1 MGNNMLNQT
10 DAHQF
15 GGAATQTG
23 SRPGEF
29 SCAGEDI
36 KDLLADL
43 TRQFI
48 AADQRNTAALHDM
61 RGRLETL
68 GRDAESVRDQ
78 VPSQHAPAFAR
89 IEDSVQI
96 LADKIAAVGR
106 EREIAKAAASLAAVA
121 ASAPTAKPLDDMA
134 RSTAAT
140 FDATSMGEPGGVR
153 PYWSERQ
160 EIAALESLPGD
171 TAEPWSQA
179 SADAL
184 ADLYE
189 SGDAHVGSRQPQ
201 PMEMPAP
208 LAMPAALQTS
218 SAAELP
224 PVAPATRADQDWL
237 DERFAAIAARIE
249 QSLEAARPESALLAL
264 DGRLEQLERRFGDA
278 LQDLATRADV
288 EGLRIVEAHLSELF
302 AQFERTQG
310 QLGRL
315 DGIEQ
320 QLGDLMHQFSDE
332 RLGSLLALHAPAGR
346 HTPSEEEIEAVAM
359 AVADRVA
366 GRLPHPEFAPAG
378 IDHDAV
384 AELQSVVDSFVAG
397 QRENEEHTSTMLDT
411 MQQAMI
417 RMLDRMDALENAAPS
432 YTPPPSSFAAAAAPA
447 MPAAAP
453 APAAPQRVEPLF
465 AADAPAPAVE
475 AAAVLPNRGV
485 PQSREDFRAAAA
497 ADARRAARKVAT
509 QSADPAAPPAE
520 AVRPRRGAPAVEIA
534 APAAAP
540 EDEVKARSRTPLMV
554 AGIALLFAIGF
565 LATSVGLNR
574 GLSFDGGTHQT
585 AQQKSPLAVD
595 NGSAETTSGD
605 LAADDKAAAPTP
617 SITTGN
623 ATPRSSTAAAP
634 QRPDGALYDQR
645 NKADAAVE
653 GLSDRREAPS
663 EPAVERR
670 DAALPT
676 PSSLAAA
683 NAIGISV
690 TPTNAVSTNTDLA
703 RMRRERNMASL
714 ASQLAAVQA
723 NGPTVP
729 ASLLPNGVVEAAA
742 AEADAVKASGAA
754 NNSVMPPAQ
763 VGPTS
768 LRIAAQKGDPSAEF
782 EVAARF
788 AEGRGIGQDFKQA
801 QFWYQRSA
809 QRGFAPAQYRLGTL
823 FERGIGTKADVARAK
838 IWYGRAAEQGH
849 VKAMHNLA
857 VLNAG
862 REQSA
867 DYGTAVQW
875 FTAAAERGLAD
886 SQFNLGVL
894 YESGLGLP
902 RDMKQAYHWL
912 SLAARTGDKE
922 AARRRDAVRMKLEE
936 AEVAAAD
943 AAVNAWRAQAVDSQ
957 VNEPRAAGEAWKSR
971 QAATR

>member
-1 MGNNMLNQT
+1 MSGSPRLPPASSSRSKRRGRKARCWRSMVGWSSSSGGSATPSRTSPRAPTSKACASSKRTSASCSPSSSAPKASSVVSMASSSSSLTSCISFRTSGSGN
-10 DAHQF
+10 
-15 GGAATQTG
+15 
-23 SRPGEF
+23 
-29 SCAGEDI
+29 
-36 KDLLADL
+36 LLA
-43 TRQFI
+43 R
-48 AADQRNTAALHDM
+48 
-61 RGRLETL
+61 
-68 GRDAESVRDQ
+68 
-78 VPSQHAPAFAR
+78 
-89 IEDSVQI
+89 
-96 LADKIAAVGR
+96 
-106 EREIAKAAASLAAVA
+106 
-121 ASAPTAKPLDDMA
+121 
-134 RSTAAT
+134 
-140 FDATSMGEPGGVR
+140 
-153 PYWSERQ
+153 
-160 EIAALESLPGD
+160 
-171 TAEPWSQA
+171 
-179 SADAL
+179 
-184 ADLYE
+184 
-189 SGDAHVGSRQPQ
+189 
-201 PMEMPAP
+201 
-208 LAMPAALQTS
+208 
-218 SAAELP
+218 
-224 PVAPATRADQDWL
+224 
-237 DERFAAIAARIE
+237 
-249 QSLEAARPESALLAL
+249 
-264 DGRLEQLERRFGDA
+264 
-278 LQDLATRADV
+278 
-288 EGLRIVEAHLSELF
+288 
-302 AQFERTQG
+302 
-310 QLGRL
+310 
-315 DGIEQ
+315 
-320 QLGDLMHQFSDE
+320 
-332 RLGSLLALHAPAGR
+332 HAPAGR
-346 HTPSEEEIEAVAM
+346 HRPSEEEIEAVAI
-359 AVADRVA
+359 ALAERVA
-366 GRLPHPEFAPAG
+366 GRLPHPDLTPAG
-378 IDHDAV
+378 IDQDAV
-384 AELQSVVDSFVAG
+384 ADLQRVVDSFVTG
-397 QRENEEHTSTMLDT
+397 QRESEEHTSTMLDT

-432 YTPPPSSFAAAAAPA
+432 YTPPPASFAAAGAPA
-447 MPAAAP
+447 MPA
-453 APAAPQRVEPLF
+453 AAPQRVEPLF
-465 AADAPAPAVE
+465 AAEAPAPAVE

-509 QSADPAAPPAE
+509 QSADPAAPPADG
-520 AVRPRRGAPAVEIA
+520 PKQRRGVPAVEIA

-540 EDEVKARSRTPLMV
+540 AHEDEAKARSRTPLMV

-574 GLSFDGGTHQT
+574 GLSFDGGTHLT

-605 LAADDKAAAPTP
+605 LAADEKAAAPTP

-623 ATPRSSTAAAP
+623 ATTRSSTAAAP

-670 DAALPT
+670 DAAIST

-723 NGPTVP
+723 NAPTVP
-729 ASLLPNGVVEAAA
+729 ASLLPNGVVEVAA
-742 AEADAVKASGAA
+742 AEADAVKAAEAA

-801 QFWYQRSA
+801 LFWYQRSA

-875 FTAAAERGLAD
+875 FTAAAER
-886 SQFNLGVL
+886 
-894 YESGLGLP
+894 
-902 RDMKQAYHWL
+902 RDWPTASSTSACSTRVDL
-912 SLAARTGDKE
+912 DC
-922 AARRRDAVRMKLEE
+922 
-936 AEVAAAD
+936 
-943 AAVNAWRAQAVDSQ
+943 RA
-957 VNEPRAAGEAWKSR
+957 
-971 QAATR
+971 T